1 MDRPSRDIKLSD
13 MELMSSSSSAPP
25 ASLSSSAAAA
35 ALPPI
40 EDSGRDVDTE
50 AIRYAARAAADLKRA
65 TLSEYK
71 ESMEQEAKK
80 ISSAYL
86 EVQQKHDLA
95 MRLEQVTSL
104 NTLLHYGTLTH
115 DSNGIDR
122 RDRAKICKG
131 NY

>member
-1 MDRPSRDIKLSD
+1 MDRPTREANISGL
-13 MELMSSSSSAPP
+13 ELLTSPRPSSAV
-25 ASLSSSAAAA
+25 
-35 ALPPI
+35 LPPI
-40 EDSGRDVDTE
+40 EDSGFVDKE

-95 MRLEQVTSL
+95 MRLEQVPL
-104 NTLLHYGTLTH
+104 VLWC
-115 DSNGIDR
+115 R
-122 RDRAKICKG
+122 
-131 NY
+131 